1 MFALDNIAFANVLES
16 VAHGATGNFLLV
28 FAGIQLRLNVPKLSN
43 EYELILL

>member
-28 FAGIQLRLNVPKLSN
+28 FAGVTVMLERAEVVQ
-43 EYELILL
+43 